1 MSRLAVS
8 PERVTGAIA
17 RVLMVMIGIAACW
30 AGPALAAE
38 QVNPFS
44 TLAEPDHLHSR
55 AKAGPKVQRFTAS
68 PDDRVFQLQVRGNRA
83 LVRFFCANADPRLV
97 CGLSNSEA
105 LEEIVALKSDRS
117 VRGDTVF
124 RDAVG
129 RLVIRMTPYGNATVY
144 WPGERIGRAATKISE
159 DRGQLAP
166 QPVSLEAFRRHADQ
180 ANAMLSGH
188 VGKTIGLILPTAV
201 SVLVEPPATDGLPE
215 GRPIQPA
222 TADAVIRAAGGFY
235 SAAGLAPEQAKIYST
250 LRISAGPSP
259 AIKRNGTELVITFD
273 PDRPI
278 TGRPSEAEIVRFIGA
293 SAP

>member
-1 MSRLAVS
+1 
-8 PERVTGAIA
+8 
-17 RVLMVMIGIAACW
+17 
-30 AGPALAAE
+30 
-38 QVNPFS
+38 
-44 TLAEPDHLHSR
+44 
-55 AKAGPKVQRFTAS
+55 
-68 PDDRVFQLQVRGNRA
+68 
-83 LVRFFCANADPRLV
+83 
-97 CGLSNSEA
+97 
-105 LEEIVALKSDRS
+105 
-117 VRGDTVF
+117 
-124 RDAVG
+124 
-129 RLVIRMTPYGNATVY
+129 LVIRMTPYGNATVY

-159 DRGQLAP
+159 YRGQLAP
-166 QPVSLEAFRRHADQ
+166 QPVSREAFRRHADQ

-201 SVLVEPPATDGLPE
+201 SVLVEPPATDGLRE

-235 SAAGLAPEQAKIYST
+235 SAAGLAPEQANIYST